1 MFCAREERQHARQS
15 ITEGDSESMSGG
27 AQHEAGIPYKV
38 SIHRSSSGI
47 ELRPSPFVDNSG
59 FYRPSAEVKK
69 RVVDMW
75 NHRSPRAI
83 GSASEMMATEIL
95 TNARISIDGCSRTL
109 ICDKLGKVQEIAG
122 MWKPKHGIYCDDL
135 VATAEIDGDKSFFP
149 TEVKGTTLQAGLS
162 HSSEAKMF
170 YQLGRTCYTLKRL
183 MPPGHCHRIEGV
195 ITVVI
200 VHSWRT
206 ITINVL
212 NEVTARGFFPD
223 RWMYPDLGAE
233 R

>member
-1 MFCAREERQHARQS
+1 
-15 ITEGDSESMSGG
+15 MSGS
-27 AQHEAGIPYKV
+27 AQHEAGILYKV
-38 SIHRSSSGI
+38 SIHGSSSGI
-47 ELRPSPFVDNSG
+47 ELLPSAFVDKSG

-69 RVVDMW
+69 RVMDMW
-75 NHRSPRAI
+75 KHRSPRAI
-83 GSASEMMATEIL
+83 GSASEVMATEIL
-95 TNARISIDGCSRTL
+95 TNARISMDGCSRTL
-109 ICDKLGKVQEIAG
+109 ICNKLRQVQEIAG
-122 MWKPKHGIYCDDL
+122 KWKPKHGIYCDDL
-135 VATAEIDGDKSFFP
+135 VAIAEIDGNKSFLP

-170 YQLGRTCYTLKRL
+170 YQLGRTCYTLKHL
-183 MPPGHCHRIEGV
+183 MPSGHCHRIEGV

-212 NEVTARGFFPD
+212 KEVTARGFFPD
-223 RWMYPDLGAE
+223 RWMYPDLSAE